1 MTKLL
6 AMVLG
11 FSVHFAMAETPA
23 ANIQSITDEVD
34 QQAGMLMEKYHIP
47 GMAIAISIGGEQHF
61 YHYGMADVNAG
72 IKVSRHGVVDQIIRL
87 NATAPRLS
95 AALRDFLA

>member
-1 MTKLL
+1 MINRVTKLL

-34 QQAGMLMEKYHIP
+34 QQADMLMEKYHIP
-47 GMAIAISIGGEQHF
+47 GMLSPLVLVGSSIF
-61 YHYGMADVNAG
+61 
-72 IKVSRHGVVDQIIRL
+72 IT
-87 NATAPRLS
+87 TAWPM
-95 AALRDFLA
+95 